1 MYCMIRTGRKKRGI
15 AKPCVLFL
23 RSFALMVPA
32 FLCYVLEKVGLNS
45 YPKRAVCK
53 YSLGMRQRMA
63 IAQANMEEPDILILD
78 EPMNG
83 LDKKGVREMRE
94 LFLQMKVERKTI
106 LLVSHNREDIDVLYD
121 KVCEME
127 DDVLKVLLKHK
138 ITVTFRKK

>member
-1 MYCMIRTGRKKRGI
+1 
-15 AKPCVLFL
+15 
-23 RSFALMVPA
+23 
-32 FLCYVLEKVGLNS
+32 
-45 YPKRAVCK
+45 
-53 YSLGMRQRMA
+53 MA
-63 IAQANMEEPDILILD
+63 IAQAIMEEPDILILD

-94 LFLQMKVERKTI
+94 LFLQMKIERKTI

-127 DDVLKVLLKHK
+127 DDVLKILLKHK

>member
-1 MYCMIRTGRKKRGI
+1 
-15 AKPCVLFL
+15 
-23 RSFALMVPA
+23 
-32 FLCYVLEKVGLNS
+32 
-45 YPKRAVCK
+45 
-53 YSLGMRQRMA
+53 MA
-63 IAQANMEEPDILILD
+63 IAQAIMEEPDILILD

-94 LFLQMKVERKTI
+94 LFLQMKIERKTI

>member
-1 MYCMIRTGRKKRGI
+1 
-15 AKPCVLFL
+15 
-23 RSFALMVPA
+23 
-32 FLCYVLEKVGLNS
+32 
-45 YPKRAVCK
+45 
-53 YSLGMRQRMA
+53 MA
-63 IAQANMEEPDILILD
+63 IAQAIMEEPDILILD